1 MKGQGRLG
9 PGPVGPGPAM
19 TGPTLRARA
28 KGQQKWVDPGPAR
41 PLDGVARP
49 ELSAHSEAIAL
60 KRAEDAKRLAD
71 QQQLEEQNS
80 TPSGAQS
87 LSFSQAVNVR
97 AVTPAKR
104 SRDEPKAL
112 SSDAED
118 NSGSSISVLEKPKSR

>member
-1 MKGQGRLG
+1 MATSTNTQEA
-9 PGPVGPGPAM
+9 PS
-19 TGPTLRARA
+19 LRAKRA
-28 KGQQKWVDPGPAR
+28 PA
-41 PLDGVARP
+41 PSKKLTDTSNTARP